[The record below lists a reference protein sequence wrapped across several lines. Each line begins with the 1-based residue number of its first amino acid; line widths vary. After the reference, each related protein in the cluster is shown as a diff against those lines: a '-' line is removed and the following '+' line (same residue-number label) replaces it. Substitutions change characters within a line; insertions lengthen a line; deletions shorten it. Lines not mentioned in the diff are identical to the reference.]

1 MFGESS
7 SFKEKVRKAGLG
19 EYNADEMVSTAVRA
33 WLLHE
38 FRTIKSQFR
47 QLVRMSATACCYVD
61 DFSNE
66 APLRSL
72 TPLMKRKLVPTR
84 V

>member
-1 MFGESS
+1 LFGESS
-7 SFKEKVRKAGLG
+7 SFKEKVRKAGLA

-47 QLVRMSATACCYVD
+47 QLVRMSATACYVD

-72 TPLMKRKLVPTR
+72 TPLMKRKLALTR